1 MGSVVAAKKS
11 SPKIMLLNGYAD
23 RETRGMT
30 AMDYIRVLV
39 DALNRSRD
47 DAAANQQPYPP
58 RTFLTHLFYIK
69 YETVLCRGIMIS
81 LVIADACV
89 SLGHRRWIARTT
101 PISVDLEA
109 IRTLGIEPVE
119 VLPDAAQAQREPE
132 KPVYDE
138 ADLMRCMRLIVR

>member
-1 MGSVVAAKKS
+1 MAAKKS

-47 DAAANQQPYPP
+47 DAAATQQPYPP

-69 YETVLCRGIMIS
+69 YGAALCRAVLNVG
-81 LVIADACV
+81 VVADARFAR
-89 SLGHRRWIARTT
+89 GPRRWLARTT

-109 IRTLGIEPVE
+109 IRALGIEPVE
-119 VLPDAAQAQREPE
+119 VLPDAAQTQREPE

-138 ADLMRCMRLIVR
+138 ADLMRCLRLIVR